1 MSNKNILMT
10 DAGNFYKKRLEVL
23 ENRINGFDL
32 VTIQIDTESAVRYKE
47 LNNEILKLN
56 REIRVM
62 YNYIIITAGL
72 SAMMFM
78 SCLWM
83 FG

>member
-10 DAGNFYKKRLEVL
+10 DAGNVYKKRLEVL
-23 ENRINGFDL
+23 ENRINGFDM
-32 VTIQIDTESAVRYKE
+32 VTLEIDTRAMIQFKD

-78 SCLWM
+78 TCLWM
-83 FG
+83 MS

>member
-1 MSNKNILMT
+1 MTGKNYLLT
-10 DAGNFYKKRLEVL
+10 DAGNVYKKRLEVL

-32 VTIQIDTESAVRYKE
+32 MTIEIDTRAMVQFKE

-56 REIRVM
+56 RELKVI
-62 YNYIIITAGL
+62 YNYIMITAGL

-83 FG
+83 MP